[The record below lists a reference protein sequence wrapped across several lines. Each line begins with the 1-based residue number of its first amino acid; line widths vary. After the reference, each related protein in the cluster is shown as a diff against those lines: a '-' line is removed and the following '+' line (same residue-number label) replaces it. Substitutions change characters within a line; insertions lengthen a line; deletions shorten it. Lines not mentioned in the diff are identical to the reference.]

1 LLSRLIKMLRGTENL
16 EIHPYDRE
24 SEKPGKR
31 NQDMYKKIT
40 DVSAVLLESVA
51 APVLVLKHSIACPF
65 SGSAKREVDKFLEAH
80 PEAEVYLV
88 VVQEQRPVSN
98 ELAERLG
105 VRHETPQL
113 LLLRDGRAER
123 VWSHGAIER
132 EEIAGAL
139 EKN

>member
-1 LLSRLIKMLRGTENL
+1 
-16 EIHPYDRE
+16 
-24 SEKPGKR
+24 
-31 NQDMYKKIT
+31 MYKQIT
-40 DVSAVLLESVA
+40 DVSGVLKESES
-51 APVLVLKHSIACPF
+51 APVLVLKHSNACSF
-65 SGSAKREVDKFLEAH
+65 SGSARREVDKFLEAH
-80 PEAEVYLV
+80 PEAGVYLV
-88 VVQEQRPVSN
+88 VVQEQRLVSN

-139 EKN
+139 GKEPQ